1 MGYNKNLC
9 TGSHLEDAEIY
20 SKLTDVFHQV
30 FDDDS
35 IKLTSTLS
43 AKDVEGWDSLTHVRL
58 VLTVERA
65 FKTRFSTIAISKLK
79 DVGDLVALVKS
90 SKARA

>member
-1 MGYNKNLC
+1 M
-9 TGSHLEDAEIY
+9 EDAEIY
-20 SKLTDVFHQV
+20 SKLTGVFHQV

-35 IKLTSTLS
+35 IELTPTLS

-58 VLTVERA
+58 VLTVERT
-65 FKTRFSTIAISKLK
+65 FKTRFSTMAIGKLK

-90 SKARA
+90 SKVRP